1 MKKSLII
8 IPAIALT
15 LASCGGNGNGNGN
28 VRDGRPSVSTT
39 ETTTPTE
46 SATPTAPAEDT
57 GKGALPELIFDNLT
71 YSKNF
76 TAKDSDILP
85 IIKTA
90 KRVVIKGD
98 KMTISDGK
106 NEIPLQ
112 LDLASSE
119 EEAWPDS
126 YRWKFSTIAT
136 KDIPSFTFAISSEY
150 EEACVARNMDP
161 KTRFIHLEATNLWT
175 LSPKGFNS
183 WGNLHRKMAAKYPSD
198 EDYQQAIDYINRE
211 EPDLSDLE
219 DYDDSGDGNVSS
231 NDIIKDVLDDLVTF
245 YDPYGMFEGE
255 ETISAERVAANRKE
269 IKIISPTM
277 AQFEA
282 DGTAEAFTET
292 FACYRHK
299 NGTWVVLDYFKDDN
313 SPFCKMGAY
322 EFEEGKL
329 NWLSDY
335 LPKDFLKG
343 AYIEEFD
350 ANGFTI
356 ERDTPDGNT
365 DEVYYKW
372 NGEKF
377 VE

>member
-46 SATPTAPAEDT
+46 SAPTEDT

-126 YRWKFSTIAT
+126 YRWTFSTIAT

-211 EPDLSDLE
+211 EPDPSDF
-219 DYDDSGDGNVSS
+219 YDDEEDGGDVSANDGNII
-231 NDIIKDVLDDLVTF
+231 NDVVNDLVTF
-245 YDPYGMFEGE
+245 YDPYATRLPVHVCPHARSYICKGP
-255 ETISAERVAANRKE
+255 S
-269 IKIISPTM
+269 SP
-277 AQFEA
+277 
-282 DGTAEAFTET
+282 
-292 FACYRHK
+292 C
-299 NGTWVVLDYFKDDN
+299 
-313 SPFCKMGAY
+313 
-322 EFEEGKL
+322 
-329 NWLSDY
+329 LS
-335 LPKDFLKG
+335 L
-343 AYIEEFD
+343 
-350 ANGFTI
+350 
-356 ERDTPDGNT
+356 
-365 DEVYYKW
+365 
-372 NGEKF
+372 
-377 VE
+377 

>member
-161 KTRFIHLEATNLWT
+161 KTRFIHLEATNLLT

-329 NWLSDY
+329 NWLSGFIPD
-335 LPKDFLKG
+335 DFLKG

>member
-1 MKKSLII
+1 MKKTLII

-39 ETTTPTE
+39 ESTTPTE

-313 SPFCKMGAY
+313 SPFCKIGAY

-329 NWLSDY
+329 NWLSGFIPD
-335 LPKDFLKG
+335 DFLKG